1 MTNPIPS
8 LKDFPIHAQ
17 DKLRYADT
25 DRQGHVNNSVFATLL
40 ETGRVEVIYA
50 KETGLHDPGCS
61 FVIASLQID
70 FLDEVHWPG
79 VVDIGT
85 RVGKIG
91 RSSVT
96 LEQAIFQQGRCVA
109 TSRSVIVHVDT
120 TTRRSAPLSEA
131 AISRLS
137 ALMPTASRPAS

>member
-1 MTNPIPS
+1 MPSPIPL

-50 KETGLHDPGCS
+50 QEIGLHDPGCS
-61 FVIASLQID
+61 FVIASLPID

-120 TTRRSAPLSEA
+120 STRRSSPLSES
-131 AISRLS
+131 AITRLS
-137 ALMPTASRPAS
+137 TLMPTTS

>member
-1 MTNPIPS
+1 
-8 LKDFPIHAQ
+8 
-17 DKLRYADT
+17 
-25 DRQGHVNNSVFATLL
+25 VFATLL
-40 ETGRVEVIYA
+40 ETGRVEVVYA

-120 TTRRSAPLSEA
+120 TTRRSAPLGER
-131 AISRLS
+131 AITRLA
-137 ALMPTASRPAS
+137 ALMPTAS

>member
-1 MTNPIPS
+1 MTSPSPS
-8 LKDFPIHAQ
+8 LKDFPTHAH

-50 KETGLHDPGCS
+50 NKAALHDAGCS
-61 FVIASLQID
+61 FVIASLLID
-70 FLDEVHWPG
+70 FLDEIHWPG
-79 VVDIGT
+79 LVDIGT

-96 LEQAIFQQGRCVA
+96 LEQAIFQQDRCVA
-109 TSRSVIVHVDT
+109 TSKSVIVQVDSS
-120 TTRRSAPLSEA
+120 TRRSSPLSEA
-131 AISRLS
+131 AVARLS
-137 ALMPTASRPAS
+137 TLMPPAA

>member
-1 MTNPIPS
+1 L

-50 KETGLHDPGCS
+50 QEIGLHDPGCS